1 MPGKLLSQNRLITQ
15 IYHNTTAIKHDYG
28 ERRLRLFGLVQYYQ
42 VLVVDVAVPSGVG
55 PKPA

>member
-42 VLVVDVAVPSGVG
+42 VLVVDVAVPSGCG
-55 PKPA
+55 A